1 MENQENINF
10 HKITPLQAIMI
21 DLQEHGQD
29 EVWQEIEM
37 FNNPFNRIEARRLMA
52 KAMKKIKEN
61 NL

>member
-1 MENQENINF
+1 MENHFPF

-21 DLQEHGQD
+21 DLQEHGQY
-29 EVWQEIEM
+29 EVWQEIEE